1 MCRLA
6 QRHAPGLIE
15 VKWRRTAV
23 LYLVC
28 LCQPVALLKLGQ
40 HRYTQRWAIALQS
53 PECLVKRDC
62 QLRPA
67 VTKFP
72 VGNGLDRAGAQTLL
86 VGRSEEHT
94 SELQSLMRISYAV
107 LCLKKKKSNI
117 HRTRSTPDP

>member
-67 VTKFP
+67 VAKFP
-72 VGNGLDRAGAQTLL
+72 
-86 VGRSEEHT
+86 RSEEHT

-107 LCLKKKKSNI
+107 FCLKKNTNNYQQHKQ
-117 HRTRSTPDP
+117 T